1 MGKIQSEMTSDF
13 TMVHNAFIKDKRIN
27 ASEKGVLLVML
38 QKPAG
43 YRFTIRGLANEMK
56 DGVTSITTSIHNLK
70 KFGYVKDKRVVI
82 NGRFAYNDYDYCD
95 EPIFK
100 TEFNDPE
107 KDNPNHR
114 SYSDIAKDTGD
125 IEDTE
130 NPDMK
135 IPCTENPNVDSP
147 FKENQ
152 YDYIS
157 TNRVSTD
164 RIRTKEINKEK
175 PKASKPDKQ
184 KKQYAEAV
192 YMTETEYQTLCE
204 KHSKEFADRCIEVLN
219 NYKLSKGKFYRS
231 DYHAILAWVE
241 KKVSEDL
248 AKESPKQIETVAVK
262 TDPNENP
269 FTKFL
274 NESDGA

>member
-13 TMVHNAFIKDKRIN
+13 TMVHNAFIKDRRIN
-27 ASEKGVLLVML
+27 SSEKGVLLVML

-43 YRFTIRGLANEMK
+43 YRFTIRGLANEMR

-130 NPDMK
+130 NPDVYVVKKYDVNDLSAYTITMNDGSK
-135 IPCTENPNVDSP
+135 TLIKTNTNKVNIAPNIEPNNSDEQPPINS
-147 FKENQ
+147 KN
-152 YDYIS
+152 
-157 TNRVSTD
+157 VS
-164 RIRTKEINKEK
+164 
-175 PKASKPDKQ
+175 
-184 KKQYAEAV
+184 
-192 YMTETEYQTLCE
+192 
-204 KHSKEFADRCIEVLN
+204 
-219 NYKLSKGKFYRS
+219 
-231 DYHAILAWVE
+231 
-241 KKVSEDL
+241 KKV
-248 AKESPKQIETVAVK
+248 APK
-262 TDPNENP
+262 
-269 FTKFL
+269 
-274 NESDGA
+274 

>member
-70 KFGYVKDKRVVI
+70 KFGYVKDKRVVT

-107 KDNPNHR
+107 SMAGFSTKFAE
-114 SYSDIAKDTGD
+114 S
-125 IEDTE
+125 
-130 NPDMK
+130 
-135 IPCTENPNVDSP
+135 
-147 FKENQ
+147 
-152 YDYIS
+152 IS
-157 TNRVSTD
+157 SGTPVITNATSNLD
-164 RIRTKEINKEK
+164 E
-175 PKASKPDKQ
+175 
-184 KKQYAEAV
+184 YANGK
-192 YMTETEYQTLCE
+192 TNGIL
-204 KHSKEFADRCIEVLN
+204 LN
-219 NYKLSKGKFYRS
+219 NISPSIISEVIDSIESKMIVDDSLF
-231 DYHAILAWVE
+231 DYHNYFE
-241 KKVSEDL
+241 KMKS
-248 AKESPKQIETVAVK
+248 
-262 TDPNENP
+262 
-269 FTKFL
+269 FL
-274 NESDGA
+274 LMY